1 MLEISH
7 SPVLSAL
14 WGHAEKDPSKTALV
28 WNDATVSYGEL
39 RDKIIEAANYLVSKG
54 VRSGDCL
61 GIVAKK
67 GLDFVYLYF
76 AGQLIGAV
84 NVVLDPEAN
93 EKRLEYIRE
102 MTKPKFIAGGD
113 EALFDCLSSQD
124 CLIDRGADYGTAYQS
139 NNQAISNQTI
149 KQSRIKQSNNISLTP
164 DLAAEIVFTTG
175 TTGAAKGVV
184 LTHANIYGSA
194 SNINSFIGNGPDEV
208 EILGLPLCHSFGL
221 GRLRCTLLKGATLVV
236 LPNFANV
243 KAFFAAIEKY
253 HATGFG
259 MVPAIWAYI
268 RKISGKRIAKYAPQ
282 IKYIEIGSAA
292 MPLESKKELCELF
305 PTTRICHHYGLT
317 EASRATFMEYH
328 ECIDDLKTIGR
339 EASDLVS
346 VKIFNEQG
354 VEIPDGEPGE
364 MCVKGNMV
372 TKGYLKP
379 EENATAYFGEY
390 FRTGDGGYR
399 GPNGN
404 LYLVSRLKE
413 LINVGGK
420 KVSPVEVEDA
430 IIALGVEDC
439 VVVGVPDPDGIL
451 GEVPKC
457 YLLKSGTSLSF
468 DEIRV
473 ALVGKLEP
481 YKIPMLWGWIDA
493 VPKTSSGKKQ
503 RLHLK
508 G

>member
-1 MLEISH
+1 M
-7 SPVLSAL
+7 
-14 WGHAEKDPSKTALV
+14 
-28 WNDATVSYGEL
+28 
-39 RDKIIEAANYLVSKG
+39 
-54 VRSGDCL
+54 
-61 GIVAKK
+61 
-67 GLDFVYLYF
+67 
-76 AGQLIGAV
+76 
-84 NVVLDPEAN
+84 
-93 EKRLEYIRE
+93 
-102 MTKPKFIAGGD
+102 
-113 EALFDCLSSQD
+113 
-124 CLIDRGADYGTAYQS
+124 
-139 NNQAISNQTI
+139 
-149 KQSRIKQSNNISLTP
+149 P
-164 DLAAEIVFTTG
+164 DSAAEIVFTTG

-194 SNINSFIGNGPDEV
+194 SNINAFIGNGPDEV

-243 KAFFAAIEKY
+243 KAFFSAIEKY

-292 MPLESKKELCELF
+292 MPLESKEELCELF

-354 VEIPDGEPGE
+354 VEVPDGEPGE

-379 EENATAYFGEY
+379 EDNAHAFWGEY

-439 VVVGVPDPDGIL
+439 VVVGIPDPAGIM

-457 YLLKSGTSLSF
+457 YVLKGGTHLTF
-468 DEIRV
+468 EGLRQ
-473 ALVGKLEP
+473 ALTERIES
-481 YKIPMLWGWIDA
+481 YKIPAVWAWIDA
-493 VPKTSSGKKQ
+493 IPKTVSGKKQ
-503 RLHLK
+503 RLQLK
-508 G
+508 V

>member
-1 MLEISH
+1 MYEELKEMKEIPH
-7 SPVLSAL
+7 SQILTAL
-14 WGHAEKDPSKTALV
+14 WKHAESMPDKEALIWQDEV
-28 WNDATVSYGEL
+28 VSYSVLQRRIEETARGL
-39 RDKIIEAANYLVSKG
+39 R
-54 VRSGDCL
+54 VRGARQGDCL

-67 GLDFVYLYF
+67 GLDFVYLYL

-93 EKRLEYIRE
+93 EKRLEYIKE
-102 MTKPKFIAGGD
+102 MTKPKLIVEKVDGIEAVDGLESD
-113 EALFDCLSSQD
+113 EGLC
-124 CLIDRGADYGTAYQS
+124 S
-139 NNQAISNQTI
+139 ND
-149 KQSRIKQSNNISLTP
+149 P
-164 DLAAEIVFTTG
+164 AEIVFTTG

-243 KAFFAAIEKY
+243 KAFFNAIEKY

-268 RKISGKRIAKYAPQ
+268 RKISGKRIAKYASQ
-282 IKYIEIGSAA
+282 IRYIEIGSAA
-292 MPLESKKELCELF
+292 MPIESKKELCEIF

-339 EASDLVS
+339 EASDQVS
-346 VKIFNEQG
+346 IKIFNERG
-354 VEIPDGEPGE
+354 VEVPDGEPGE
-364 MCVKGNMV
+364 MCVRGNMV
-372 TKGYLKP
+372 TKGYLRA
-379 EENATAYFGEY
+379 EENANAYFGDY

-439 VVVGVPDPDGIL
+439 VVIGVPDPAGIM

-457 YLLKSGTSLSF
+457 YVLRCETVLSF
-468 DEIRV
+468 EEIKS
-473 ALVGKLEP
+473 ALSVKIEP
-481 YKIPMLWGWIDA
+481 YKIPVEWDWIDA
-493 VPKTSSGKKQ
+493 IPKTASGKKQ
-503 RLHLK
+503 RLQLK
-508 G
+508 

>member
-1 MLEISH
+1 MEILY
-7 SPVLSAL
+7 SPLLNSIWAHARKAPDKLAVVFGERIVTYAELKNGILSA
-14 WGHAEKDPSKTALV
+14 
-28 WNDATVSYGEL
+28 
-39 RDKIIEAANYLVSKG
+39 AAYLQGQG
-54 VRSGDCL
+54 VCAGDCL
-61 GIVAKK
+61 GIVSKK
-67 GLDFVYLYF
+67 GLDFIELYF
-76 AGQLIGAV
+76 AGQLLGAV

-93 EKRLEYIRE
+93 VKRLEYIR
-102 MTKPKFIAGGD
+102 
-113 EALFDCLSSQD
+113 
-124 CLIDRGADYGTAYQS
+124 
-139 NNQAISNQTI
+139 
-149 KQSRIKQSNNISLTP
+149 SLTRP
-164 DLAAEIVFTTG
+164 KIVVEEVPAAKPGVKNLPEIGNSVDLTVDDPAEIVFTTG
-175 TTGAAKGVV
+175 TTGTAKGVV

-268 RKISGKRIAKYAPQ
+268 RKISGKRIAKYAAQ
-282 IKYIEIGSAA
+282 IRYIEIGSAA
-292 MPLESKKELCELF
+292 MPLESKKELCEIF

-328 ECIDDLKTIGR
+328 ECIDDLTTIGR
-339 EASDLVS
+339 EASDQVS
-346 VKIFNEQG
+346 IKIFNEQG
-354 VEIPDGEPGE
+354 VEVPDGEPGE

-372 TKGYLKP
+372 TRGYLKP
-379 EENATAYFGEY
+379 EESATAYFGDY

-439 VVVGVPDPDGIL
+439 VVVGVPDPAGIL

-457 YLLKSGTSLSF
+457 YVLKGGTGLAF
-468 DEIRV
+468 DEIGA

-481 YKIPMLWGWIDA
+481 YKIPAAWEWIDA
-493 VPKTSSGKKQ
+493 IPKTASGKKQ
-503 RLHLK
+503 RLQLK
-508 G
+508 NH